1 MSRTKDYI
9 NITMT
14 IHVYKYNLP
23 KLYLFSIY
31 HFLSPKLKYP
41 NIVSDIKTTYEKDYN
56 IFNKLFH
63 HNNTIQLYNVTI
75 RL

>member
-1 MSRTKDYI
+1 MYI
-9 NITMT
+9 NITMA
-14 IHVYKYNLP
+14 IHVYKYYLP
-23 KLYLFSIY
+23 KLSLFSIY

-41 NIVSDIKTTYEKDYN
+41 NNVSDIKTTYEKDYN

-63 HNNTIQLYNVTI
+63 HNNTIQLDNVTI

>member
-1 MSRTKDYI
+1 MYI

-63 HNNTIQLYNVTI
+63 HNNTIQLDNVTI

>member
-1 MSRTKDYI
+1 MYI

-14 IHVYKYNLP
+14 IRVYMSIISQNS
-23 KLYLFSIY
+23 LFFPSTTSSI
-31 HFLSPKLKYP
+31 SPKLKYQI
-41 NIVSDIKTTYEKDYN
+41 IVSDIKTTYEKDYN